1 MVLQRSNLAAVKVYT
16 RKGDDGS
23 TGLFYGGRVAKDD
36 TGPEAYG
43 TTDEAVAAL
52 GVARAM
58 AADSEPELAGM
69 LLDLQRQMF
78 VVGAELATAPENRH
92 KLEPGTTLVS
102 AEMVTPLEE
111 AIDRI
116 EVERGMPTEFVVPGQ
131 NPLAAALDQ
140 ARTIVR
146 RRRAAGGDPCQGA
159 RDRRVPGRALPQPA
173 RRLPVDGG
181 TPGRAGLG
189 VEQGRCSGMSFKVRT
204 APSVDAAKADVLVV
218 PVLGRA

>member
-1 MVLQRSNLAAVKVYT
+1 MGSNLAAVKVYT
-16 RKGDDGS
+16 KKGDDGT
-23 TGLFYGGRVAKDD
+23 TGLLYGGRVAKDD

-58 AADSEPELAGM
+58 ASGSEPELADT
-69 LLDLQRQMF
+69 LLDLQRQLF

-92 KLEPGTTLVS
+92 KLQPGSTLVTV
-102 AEMVTPLEE
+102 EMVAPLEE

-140 ARTIVR
+140 ARTVVR
-146 RRRAAGGDPCQGA
+146 RAERRAVTHTRAHGIEGSQVVPYLNRLADYLWMA
-159 RDRRVPGRALPQPA
+159 ARRVEPDWESSRGDDPR
-173 RRLPVDGG
+173 
-181 TPGRAGLG
+181 
-189 VEQGRCSGMSFKVRT
+189 
-204 APSVDAAKADVLVV
+204 
-218 PVLGRA
+218 